1 MTEAHATADEAGGQ
15 RSTRG
20 PYAPAQTR
28 ELLLG
33 SALELFGRQGFHA
46 TSVQQIVDRAGLT
59 KGAFYHHFASKEDVL
74 RLIHD
79 EFLDVQRETV
89 ARIVAA
95 GGSPT
100 EQLRQIVLAS
110 VLSVARY
117 QSSVTV
123 FFQERRYLTGERAED
138 VRTRRD
144 AVEAMM
150 EQVVR
155 DGIAAGELDASINP
169 RVAVFGI
176 VGLSAWLH
184 QWYRPDG
191 PLSAEEIADE
201 LARMVLNGL
210 VTGPREG

>member
-1 MTEAHATADEAGGQ
+1 MADTHATADSTTAS
-15 RSTRG
+15 RATRG

-28 ELLLG
+28 ELLLS

-46 TSVQQIVDRAGLT
+46 TSVQQIVDGAGLT
-59 KGAFYHHFASKEDVL
+59 KGAFYHHFSSKEDVL

-79 EFLDVQRETV
+79 EFLEVQRETV
-89 ARIVAA
+89 ARIVA
-95 GGSPT
+95 GGGTPT

-110 VLSVARY
+110 VLSVAQY

-123 FFQERRYLTGERAED
+123 FFQERRYLTGERADD
-138 VRTRRD
+138 VRERRD

-155 DGIAAGELDASINP
+155 NGIAAGELDPSINP

-191 PLSAEEIADE
+191 PLSAEEIAEE
-201 LARMVLNGL
+201 LARMVLHGL
-210 VTGPREG
+210 VTSPPRA

>member
-1 MTEAHATADEAGGQ
+1 MADTHATADGTSMG
-15 RSTRG
+15 RITRG

-28 ELLLG
+28 ELLLS

-46 TSVQQIVDRAGLT
+46 TSVQQIVDGAGLT
-59 KGAFYHHFASKEDVL
+59 KGAFYHHFAGKEDVL

-79 EFLDVQRETV
+79 EFLEVQRETV
-89 ARIVAA
+89 ARIVA
-95 GGSPT
+95 GGGTPT

-110 VLSVARY
+110 VLSVAQY

-123 FFQERRYLTGERAED
+123 FFQERRYLTGERADD
-138 VRTRRD
+138 VRERRD

-155 DGIAAGELDASINP
+155 NGIAAGELDASINP

-201 LARMVLNGL
+201 LTRMVLNGL
-210 VTGPREG
+210 VRSTAGD